1 MSLFT
6 MNNFWKSNVDADELA
21 IFKIKVGCSHTNWF
35 YSQER
40 WKVLSTSILK
50 RMQIHLQKK
59 QLIRQKIPQS
69 SSNDS
74 DEE

>member
-1 MSLFT
+1 M
-6 MNNFWKSNVDADELA
+6 
-21 IFKIKVGCSHTNWF
+21 GCSHTNWF

-40 WKVLSTSILK
+40 WEVLSTSILK